1 MTTERAVKMG
11 VGGDREGGGIGDR
24 QYRGEGLHEIKG
36 LTLLC

>member
-1 MTTERAVKMG
+1 MTTERAVKVG

-24 QYRGEGLHEIKG
+24 QYRGGDLHKIKG